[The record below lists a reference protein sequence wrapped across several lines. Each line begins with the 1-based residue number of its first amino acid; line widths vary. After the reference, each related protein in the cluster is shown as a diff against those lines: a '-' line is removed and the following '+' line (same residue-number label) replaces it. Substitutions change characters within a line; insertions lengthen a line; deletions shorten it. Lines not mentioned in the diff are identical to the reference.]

1 MTLDRAAPGV
11 SGWSYGLAPGVEIDI
26 NRSVA
31 LDLSLSYLGQQTDA
45 LALG

>member
-1 MTLDRAAPGV
+1 MAPG
-11 SGWSYGLAPGVEIDI
+11 AEIDI

-45 LALG
+45 LARWATGQSSTP